1 MYLDPSISVEE
12 LLYRQHPVLEFK
24 KNGKGFCSRIGPKR
38 RFLIGIRETKMILTC
53 MLPIDEF
60 MESNGTK
67 PEKDVEQCMN
77 NGPYSL
83 PCSYTKYLRFKY
95 KSGKEIEEPYL
106 MIESEDLKLE
116 IGFEEASAVSQKRH
130 LLWRFVEEKADQA
143 PIDRETNR
151 PSEYALAR

>member
-1 MYLDPSISVEE
+1 
-12 LLYRQHPVLEFK
+12 
-24 KNGKGFCSRIGPKR
+24 
-38 RFLIGIRETKMILTC
+38 
-53 MLPIDEF
+53 
-60 MESNGTK
+60 
-67 PEKDVEQCMN
+67 
-77 NGPYSL
+77 
-83 PCSYTKYLRFKY
+83 
-95 KSGKEIEEPYL
+95 